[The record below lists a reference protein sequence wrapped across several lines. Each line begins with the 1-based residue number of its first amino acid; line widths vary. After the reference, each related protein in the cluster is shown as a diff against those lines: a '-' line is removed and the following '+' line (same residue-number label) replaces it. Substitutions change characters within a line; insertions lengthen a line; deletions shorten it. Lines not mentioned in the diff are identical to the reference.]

1 MAKCHAGW
9 SLQGQVGQTESSS
22 PRGSRQQARSCLP
35 LTSRGW
41 LVAALPRCPAKG
53 EGLGA
58 LAPRALWA
66 SGHTW
71 RPAGTEA
78 NTCSETAAMLRPQVP
93 RASVGAPG
101 RSRPVGAEALAEGGV
116 VFVCQYCVRS
126 GRSRVGSCCAI
137 VSGNNQGKA
146 CLVVGRYA
154 LPALTC
160 CRDVAR
166 TGPGRAPRSESREGM
181 LVSSSSRCAPV
192 TVWTGSRLQ
201 GWSSSVSACVDHLL
215 HGEAGQ
221 GQVPPLQSLHCLHSL
236 LKLLI

>member
-1 MAKCHAGW
+1 MQAGASKVKW
-9 SLQGQVGQTESSS
+9 ARLS
-22 PRGSRQQARSCLP
+22 P
-35 LTSRGW
+35 
-41 LVAALPRCPAKG
+41 ALPGGAASRHAPACRSPPEDG
-53 EGLGA
+53 WWRPFLGARPRVRDFGA

-116 VFVCQYCVRS
+116 VFVCEYCVRS

-221 GQVPPLQSLHCLHSL
+221 GQVPPLQSLHYLHSL
-236 LKLLI
+236 LKLFI